1 MVRNKTEKSNEK
13 EPKKPRSRKQQTPQV
28 VGPESHNRME
38 MSDPQAKMFDSMMP
52 MIMMLLM
59 LAILMPLLKR
69 TSQNDGELKDQ

>member
-13 EPKKPRSRKQQTPQV
+13 EPKKPRGRKQQTQRV

-59 LAILMPLLKR
+59 FAILTPMLKR
-69 TSQNDGELKDQ
+69 AAQNDGESKDQ

>member
-1 MVRNKTEKSNEK
+1 
-13 EPKKPRSRKQQTPQV
+13 
-28 VGPESHNRME
+28 ME

-69 TSQNDGELKDQ
+69 TAQNDGELKDQ